1 MARGG
6 GGGGH
11 SGGGGSSH
19 SSHSGGGGSLS
30 GRGHSSGGSFGGGRP
45 SGGGHHYSGGGGGR
59 PYGGPPPRYGGHY
72 GAPPPPPP
80 PPHGGGGYYRRPAR
94 RSSGCSLGVVLV
106 IFVILVIGFVVK
118 SCGSVFGFASGVTR
132 STEKRDKLDSKY
144 VNYSNTWYED
154 ELGWFGKNN
163 NTVINGLEDFYQ
175 STGIQPYICLV
186 SYDSVEDNASA
197 RDEYIEKKYSE
208 LFTDEGHMLFCYF
221 ACQNDKPDVM
231 DGNWLYIVGKQTETV
246 MDENAKQIFESYF
259 KKYYDDTSLDVDELF
274 ADTFSDS
281 GKAIMRGPIHMRY
294 VVIIIVAIVAAVI
307 IVAMLFK
314 WWKARKAQKNKE
326 QEDLERM
333 LDKPLETFGTDKVV
347 DELKDKYDD
356 KK

>member
-1 MARGG
+1 MVAIIII
-6 GGGGH
+6 
-11 SGGGGSSH
+11 
-19 SSHSGGGGSLS
+19 
-30 GRGHSSGGSFGGGRP
+30 
-45 SGGGHHYSGGGGGR
+45 
-59 PYGGPPPRYGGHY
+59 
-72 GAPPPPPP
+72 
-80 PPHGGGGYYRRPAR
+80 
-94 RSSGCSLGVVLV
+94 V
-106 IFVILVIGFVVK
+106 IIFAVR

-186 SYDSVEDNASA
+186 SYDSVEDNSSA
-197 RDEYIEKKYSE
+197 RDKYIEDKYSE

-221 ACQNDKPDVM
+221 ACKNDKPDVM

-259 KKYYDDTSLDVDELF
+259 MKYYEDDTSLDVDELF

-281 GKAIMRGPIHMRY
+281 GKAIMKGPIHMRY
-294 VVIIIVAIVAAVI
+294 VVIIIVAIVAAVVI
-307 IVAMLFK
+307 IAMLIK

-333 LDKPLETFGTDKVV
+333 LDKPLETFGTDPV

>member
-1 MARGG
+1 MVAIIII
-6 GGGGH
+6 
-11 SGGGGSSH
+11 
-19 SSHSGGGGSLS
+19 
-30 GRGHSSGGSFGGGRP
+30 
-45 SGGGHHYSGGGGGR
+45 
-59 PYGGPPPRYGGHY
+59 
-72 GAPPPPPP
+72 
-80 PPHGGGGYYRRPAR
+80 
-94 RSSGCSLGVVLV
+94 V
-106 IFVILVIGFVVK
+106 IIFAVR
-118 SCGSVFGFASGVTR
+118 SCGAVFGFTSGVTR

-186 SYDSVEDNASA
+186 SYDSVEDNSSA
-197 RDEYIEKKYSE
+197 RDKYIEDKYSE

-221 ACQNDKPDVM
+221 ACRNDKPDVM

-259 KKYYDDTSLDVDELF
+259 RKYYDDTSLDVDELF

-281 GKAIMRGPIHMRY
+281 GKAIMKGPIHMRY

-307 IVAMLFK
+307 IVAMLIK

-333 LDKPLETFGTDKVV
+333 LDKPLETFGTDPV